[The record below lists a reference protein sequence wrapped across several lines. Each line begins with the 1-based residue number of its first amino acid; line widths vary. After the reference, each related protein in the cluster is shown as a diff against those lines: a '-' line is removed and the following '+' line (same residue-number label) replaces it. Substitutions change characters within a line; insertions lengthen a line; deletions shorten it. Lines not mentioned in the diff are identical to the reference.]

1 MHSIGIVVTKLFDDC
16 SDFVMIAVSKTFAD
30 CLLEAV
36 GVGKVHVSGCVL
48 GGGGGGLNG
57 NVPRRKLTL
66 RHRASVG
73 HRACRLSFSELTGPW
88 LSSKRVEQ
96 STG

>member
-48 GGGGGGLNG
+48 GGRWGFEWECS
-57 NVPRRKLTL
+57 PQKAYSKAPSFRR
-66 RHRASVG
+66 S
-73 HRACRLSFSELTGPW
+73 
-88 LSSKRVEQ
+88 
-96 STG
+96 